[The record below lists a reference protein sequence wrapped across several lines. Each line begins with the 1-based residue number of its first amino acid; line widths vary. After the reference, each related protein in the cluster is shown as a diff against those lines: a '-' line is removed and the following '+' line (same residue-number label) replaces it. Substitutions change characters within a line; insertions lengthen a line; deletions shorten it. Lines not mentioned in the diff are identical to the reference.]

1 MLRFIVPPL
10 MTFGVHFISSMTHQL
25 LLHSQ
30 WLELLSGHTVTHTSG
45 GLKLDKLELQG
56 WRCPHVSMIVVPHM
70 EKVFKPQKVIPI
82 LHSLRL
88 IKMIIH
94 TYEGSSQT

>member
-10 MTFGVHFISSMTHQL
+10 MTFGVHFISPLTHQL

-45 GLKLDKLELQG
+45 GLKLDKLDLQG
-56 WRCPHVSMIVVPHM
+56 WMDVST
-70 EKVFKPQKVIPI
+70 
-82 LHSLRL
+82 RL
-88 IKMIIH
+88 DDR
-94 TYEGSSQT
+94 GSAYGESI